1 MEKAFQLQY
10 STQTFYYKTIQVY
23 LARNL
28 PKIDQ
33 AGQMFQ
39 QVKILIDLISKGS
52 MATVMNTG
60 DGPEL
65 IQ

>member
-1 MEKAFQLQY
+1 
-10 STQTFYYKTIQVY
+10 
-23 LARNL
+23 
-28 PKIDQ
+28 
-33 AGQMFQ
+33 MFQ

-52 MATVMNTG
+52 MSTVMNTG